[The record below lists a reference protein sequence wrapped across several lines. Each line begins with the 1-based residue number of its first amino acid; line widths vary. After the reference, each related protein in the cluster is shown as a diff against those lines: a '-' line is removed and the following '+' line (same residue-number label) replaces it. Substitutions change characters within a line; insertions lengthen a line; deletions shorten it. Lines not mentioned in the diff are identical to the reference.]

1 MRVRRRRSSSTSDKY
16 EEEATAS
23 KCKEASANEQVQ
35 VCRDDDARG
44 WHYST
49 SMLSQVQ
56 IQLV

>member
-1 MRVRRRRSSSTSDKY
+1 
-16 EEEATAS
+16 
-23 KCKEASANEQVQ
+23 VQ
-35 VCRDDDARG
+35 VCHDDDAHG